1 MSSIEQENL
10 MQRMSAPPGLEVSSG
25 RDVCKC
31 ASAVLAAFQITEG
44 NDSLTQ
50 LCIAAAEQ

>member
-25 RDVCKC
+25 RAVCKC